1 MNKFGISKSTMVF
14 KISIVKFLI
23 KYPKMKKSSLSLY
36 FLKNNFKIMKEV
48 CHEDASKLEQRFLRK
63 YFSFKIISKMKEK
76 AKNAYLFLYF

>member
-14 KISIVKFLI
+14 KTSIVKFLI

-36 FLKNNFKIMKEV
+36 FLKNNFKIIKEV
-48 CHEDASKLEQRFLRK
+48 FHEDASKLEQRFLRK
-63 YFSFKIISKMKEK
+63 YFSFKIISKLKKK